1 MTRPRGLALGTRV
14 GVYTA
19 AAAAGPALL
28 FIGIVIWGPPSAPV
42 AWAAGAVT
50 VAWVAVIA
58 LLNVRNVSRPLQTL
72 ANLLGG
78 LRRGDYSMRA
88 AKARPDDPMG
98 VVLQETNA
106 LADTLKEQRLGALEA
121 TALLRTVMSEIDV
134 AVFAFDEEG
143 ALRLINRAGERV
155 LGLPRERARGQTA
168 DALGLEKLRSGEH
181 PRVVEFDLGGL
192 RGRGEVRRSPFRQH
206 GRPHDLL
213 VISDLSRALRQEEL
227 TAWRRLVRVLSHEIN
242 NSLTPIASAAGSLQR
257 LTRSA
262 QRADDWEEDLE
273 SGLSL
278 IEGRARA
285 LGRFMRAYAQLARLP
300 APTPVAFELRPL
312 VQRVAALEQRMEVR
326 IADGPE
332 VQMTADPDQLEQV
345 LINLVR
351 NAVDATLSAGDETG
365 GSVVVQWEA
374 VRSQLK
380 LDVVDDGPGVS
391 DTKNLFVPFFSTKTG
406 GQGIGLALGRQV
418 AEAHGGTLSLEN
430 REEGGARARL
440 RLPLHA

>member
-1 MTRPRGLALGTRV
+1 MSGRPSLALGTRV
-14 GVYTA
+14 GAYTA
-19 AAAAGPALL
+19 LAAVGPFVLFAGVVMWGVPSPA
-28 FIGIVIWGPPSAPV
+28 V
-42 AWAAGAVT
+42 AWALGAVAL
-50 VAWVAVIA
+50 AWVIVVA
-58 LLNVRNVSRPLQTL
+58 LLNVHNVSRPLQTL

-121 TALLRTVMSEIDV
+121 TALLRTVMGEIDV
-134 AVFAFDEEG
+134 AVFAFDEDG
-143 ALRLINRAGERV
+143 TLRLINRAGERV
-155 LGLPRERARGQTA
+155 LGLPRERARGQKA
-168 DALGLEKLRSGEH
+168 DALGLEELRSGEH

-192 RGRGEVRRSPFRQH
+192 RGRGEVRRSAFRQH

-213 VISDLSRALRQEEL
+213 VVTDLSRALRQEEL

-312 VQRVAALEQRMEVR
+312 VQRVAALEQRMKVR
-326 IADGPE
+326 IEDSPE

-351 NAVDATLSAGDETG
+351 NAVDATLTTGDADDGT
-365 GSVVVQWEA
+365 VVVRWDTGQ
-374 VRSQLK
+374 SQLE
-380 LDVVDDGPGVS
+380 LDVVDDGPGIS
-391 DTKNLFVPFFSTKTG
+391 DTKNLFVPFFSTKNG

-430 REEGGARARL
+430 RDEGGARARL

>member
-1 MTRPRGLALGTRV
+1 MTRPGSLALGTRV
-14 GVYTA
+14 GAYTA

-28 FIGIVIWGPPSAPV
+28 AIGIVVWGPPSAPV

-155 LGLPRERARGQTA
+155 LGLPRERARGQTG
-168 DALGLEKLRSGEH
+168 DALGLETLRSGDH

-192 RGRGEVRRSPFRQH
+192 QGRGEVRRSAFRQH

-351 NAVDATLSAGDETG
+351 NAVDATLSAGDEMDG
-365 GSVVVQWEA
+365 AVVVRWEA
-374 VRSQLK
+374 GRSQLK

>member
-1 MTRPRGLALGTRV
+1 MSRPHNAALATRV
-14 GVYTA
+14 GLYTA
-19 AAAAGPALL
+19 AATAGPTLIFGGVA
-28 FIGIVIWGPPSAPV
+28 IWGPPSTAV
-42 AWAAGAVT
+42 AWAAASIV
-50 VAWVAVIA
+50 VAWIATFA

-88 AKARPDDPMG
+88 AKAHPDDPMG

-134 AVFAFDEEG
+134 AIFAFDEEG

-155 LGLPRERARGQTA
+155 LGLPKERARGQNA
-168 DALGLEKLRSGEH
+168 DALGLEELRLGEH

-192 RGRGEVRRSPFRQH
+192 RGRGEVRRSAFRQH

-213 VISDLSRALRQEEL
+213 VVTDLSRALRQEEL

-332 VQMTADPDQLEQV
+332 VHMTADPDQLEQV

-351 NAVDATLSAGDETG
+351 NAVDATLSAGHEADG
-365 GSVVVQWEA
+365 AVVVRWEA
-374 VRSQLK
+374 GRSQLE

>member
-1 MTRPRGLALGTRV
+1 MIRERNLALGTRV
-14 GVYTA
+14 GLYTA
-19 AAAAGPALL
+19 AAAVGPAVIL
-28 FIGIVIWGPPSAPV
+28 IGTMVVGPPSAAV
-42 AWAAGAVT
+42 AWATGFVAL
-50 VAWVAVIA
+50 AWVAVFA

-134 AVFAFDEEG
+134 AVYAFDEQG

-155 LGLPRERARGQTA
+155 LGMPKERARGQ
-168 DALGLEKLRSGEH
+168 DARTLGLEGLRSGDH

-192 RGRGEVRRSPFRQH
+192 RGRGEVRLSTFRQH

-213 VISDLSRALRQEEL
+213 VVTDLSRALRQEEL

-312 VQRVAALEQRMEVR
+312 VQRVAALEQRMDVR
-326 IADGPE
+326 VAEGPE
-332 VQMTADPDQLEQV
+332 VQMTADPDQLE
-345 LINLVR
+345 
-351 NAVDATLSAGDETG
+351 
-365 GSVVVQWEA
+365 
-374 VRSQLK
+374 
-380 LDVVDDGPGVS
+380 
-391 DTKNLFVPFFSTKTG
+391 
-406 GQGIGLALGRQV
+406 
-418 AEAHGGTLSLEN
+418 
-430 REEGGARARL
+430 
-440 RLPLHA
+440 